1 MLDTRIGASPGDA
14 SPVAPPARPGLATPA
29 LVTPPPGLLN
39 PATRFRKLLPYI
51 GTALVLIT
59 AVSGYATMKG
69 MAASR
74 SWLGS
79 TIEFKS
85 ELGNLEL
92 NHGLLHRYA
101 AEAAAGGNEL
111 AEDQVQSTA
120 DAMRQSL
127 LRLRQLT
134 RDDATQ
140 QELLGRLEPIA
151 EQHIQELRA
160 ATRGLALAGSTAHLA
175 AVESKGETD
184 EDATISRMIGDI
196 NARETQLLAV
206 RQAAWDREFGRNIAV
221 LAFAVGACLLLLITN
236 MHLLRVDARSS
247 RVAAEHI
254 RESADSYRALS
265 ARIIGLQD
273 AERRRIGRELHD
285 SVGQSLA
292 ALQMNLDRL
301 AAARKA
307 AAPVGDLVA
316 ESLDLVRM
324 TAKDVRTI
332 SHLLHPPLLDVV
344 GFAPAARNYLQEFER
359 RSGIKVNANVPEDLR
374 LPSKE
379 AELVLFRVL
388 QESLT
393 NVHRHA
399 QASAVDVWLARRG
412 NEVALAIQDNGRGP
426 SRGSD
431 GEFLGRNGF
440 GSRAGGN
447 ARAAGRVWRDAGGG
461 DVAQRDDGARQ
472 HPGVKLPRFTGNG
485 AAFTG
490 DRRGRSMLP
499 VGAAAGEGRR
509 QRSSGES
516 LCRKARNEGFTV
528 TPGPSAY

>member
-1 MLDTRIGASPGDA
+1 MEQVEGGHPTVGGILRYCFYLPEWISDYGDFGILLVVAVREANGSMLDTRIGASPGDA
-14 SPVAPPARPGLATPA
+14 SPVAPPARLGLATPG
-29 LVTPPPGLLN
+29 LVIPGLVAPGLLN

-59 AVSGYATMKG
+59 AVSGYATLKG

-74 SWLGS
+74 SWLAS

-92 NHGLLHRYA
+92 NQGLLHRYA

-111 AEDQVQSTA
+111 AEDQVQSTG

-140 QELLGRLEPIA
+140 QDLLGRLEPIA
-151 EQHIQELRA
+151 EQHMQELRA
-160 ATRGLALAGSTAHLA
+160 AARGLAVGGTTAHLA
-175 AVESKGETD
+175 AVESKGEAD

-247 RVAAEHI
+247 RFAAEHI

-273 AERRRIGRELHD
+273 AERRRIVRELHD

-324 TAKDVRTI
+324 TARDVRTI

-344 GFAPAARNYLQEFER
+344 GFAAAARNYLQEFER
-359 RSGIKVNANVPEDLR
+359 RSGIKVHANVPEDLR

-412 NEVALAIQDNGRGP
+412 NEVALAIQDNGRGLP
-426 SRGSD
+426 AGVMENFSAGMASGVGLAGMRERLA
-431 GEFLGRNGF
+431 EFGGTLAVETSHSGTMV
-440 GSRAGGN
+440 RASI
-447 ARAAGRVWRDAGGG
+447 
-461 DVAQRDDGARQ
+461 
-472 HPGVKLPRFTGNG
+472 PG
-485 AAFTG
+485 
-490 DRRGRSMLP
+490 
-499 VGAAAGEGRR
+499 
-509 QRSSGES
+509 
-516 LCRKARNEGFTV
+516 
-528 TPGPSAY
+528 

>member
-14 SPVAPPARPGLATPA
+14 PPAVPLARVGLI
-29 LVTPPPGLLN
+29 N

-79 TIEFKS
+79 TMELKS
-85 ELGNLEL
+85 ELGNLEM
-92 NHGLLHRYA
+92 NHGMLHQYA
-101 AEAAAGGNEL
+101 AEAAVGGNE
-111 AEDQVQSTA
+111 AAVDEVRSTG

-127 LRLRQLT
+127 VRLRDLT
-134 RDDATQ
+134 RDDAAQ
-140 QELLGRLEPIA
+140 QDLLGRLEPIA

-160 ATRGLALAGSTAHLA
+160 ASGALTLAKNPRHLP

-184 EDATISRMIGDI
+184 EDVIISRIMGDI
-196 NARETQLLAV
+196 NTRETQLLAV

-221 LAFAVGACLLLLITN
+221 LAFAVGACFSLLMTN
-236 MHLLRVDARSS
+236 MHLLRADARSS

-265 ARIIGLQD
+265 ARVIGLQD

-292 ALQMNLDRL
+292 VLQMNLDQL
-301 AAARKA
+301 SSARKA
-307 AAPVGDLVA
+307 AGGGGPLVA
-316 ESLDLVRM
+316 ECLDLVRR
-324 TAKDVRTI
+324 TAQDVRTI
-332 SHLLHPPLLDVV
+332 SYLLHPPLLDVV
-344 GFAPAARNYLQEFER
+344 GFAPAARNYLQQFER
-359 RSGIKVNANVPEDLR
+359 RSGIKVNANVPEDLQ

-399 QASAVDVWLARRG
+399 QASGVDVWLARRG
-412 NEVALAIQDNGRGP
+412 HEVALMIQDNGRGLP
-426 SRGSD
+426 AGVMENFSAGLASGVGLAGMRERLA
-431 GEFLGRNGF
+431 EFGGTLAVETSHGGTMV
-440 GSRAGGN
+440 RASI
-447 ARAAGRVWRDAGGG
+447 
-461 DVAQRDDGARQ
+461 
-472 HPGVKLPRFTGNG
+472 PG
-485 AAFTG
+485 
-490 DRRGRSMLP
+490 
-499 VGAAAGEGRR
+499 
-509 QRSSGES
+509 
-516 LCRKARNEGFTV
+516 
-528 TPGPSAY
+528 

>member
-1 MLDTRIGASPGDA
+1 MLDTRIGASQGVA
-14 SPVAPPARPGLATPA
+14 SPVAPPARLGFATPGLATPG
-29 LVTPPPGLLN
+29 LVTPGLLN
-39 PATRFRKLLPYI
+39 PATRFRKVLPYI

-59 AVSGYATMKG
+59 AVSGYATLKG
-69 MAASR
+69 MAASQG
-74 SWLGS
+74 WLGS

-101 AEAAAGGNEL
+101 AEAAAGGNEV
-111 AEDQVQSTA
+111 AEDQVRSTA
-120 DAMRQSL
+120 DAIRQSL

-134 RDDATQ
+134 RDDAVQ
-140 QELLGRLEPIA
+140 QELLGRLEPIT

-160 ATRGLALAGSTAHLA
+160 ATGTLTLAKSPQHLPA
-175 AVESKGETD
+175 SEPKVETD
-184 EDATISRMIGDI
+184 DDATISRMIGDI
-196 NARETQLLAV
+196 NTRETQLLAV

-221 LAFAVGACLLLLITN
+221 LAFAVGACLVLLITN
-236 MHLLRVDARSS
+236 MHLLRVDALSS
-247 RVAAEHI
+247 RFAAEHI

-292 ALQMNLDRL
+292 ALQMNLDQIS
-301 AAARKA
+301 AGPKA
-307 AAPVGDLVA
+307 AGRVGPLVV
-316 ESLDLVRM
+316 ECLDLVRT
-324 TAKDVRTI
+324 TARDVRTI

-359 RSGIKVNANVPEDLR
+359 RSGIKVHANVPEDLR

-393 NVHRHA
+393 NVHRYA

-412 NEVALAIQDNGRGP
+412 NEVALAIQDNGRGLP
-426 SRGSD
+426 AGVMENFSAGMASGVGLAGMRERLA
-431 GEFLGRNGF
+431 EFGGTLAVETSHSGTMV
-440 GSRAGGN
+440 RASI
-447 ARAAGRVWRDAGGG
+447 
-461 DVAQRDDGARQ
+461 
-472 HPGVKLPRFTGNG
+472 PG
-485 AAFTG
+485 
-490 DRRGRSMLP
+490 
-499 VGAAAGEGRR
+499 
-509 QRSSGES
+509 
-516 LCRKARNEGFTV
+516 
-528 TPGPSAY
+528 

>member
-1 MLDTRIGASPGDA
+1 VVNRNIAGILRYCFYLPEWMSVYGDFGILQVAAVREATGSMLDTRIGASPGDA
-14 SPVAPPARPGLATPA
+14 SPAVPPARLGLATPG
-29 LVTPPPGLLN
+29 LVTPGLITPGLLN

-74 SWLGS
+74 NWLAS
-79 TIEFKS
+79 TIEFKA

-101 AEAAAGGNEL
+101 AEAAAGGNEV
-111 AEDQVQSTA
+111 AEDQVQSTG

-127 LRLRQLT
+127 LRLCELT
-134 RDDATQ
+134 RDDAIQ
-140 QELLGRLEPIA
+140 QALLGRLEPIA
-151 EQHIQELRA
+151 EQHIQELRV
-160 ATRGLALAGSTAHLA
+160 ATRGLALAGTTAQLA
-175 AVESKGETD
+175 DVESTGETD
-184 EDATISRMIGDI
+184 EDATISRMIGDL
-196 NARETQLLAV
+196 NARETQLLTV
-206 RQAAWDREFGRNIAV
+206 RQAAWDREFSRNIAV

-292 ALQMNLDRL
+292 ALQMNLDQL
-301 AAARKA
+301 SVGRKTEGRA
-307 AAPVGDLVA
+307 GPLVA
-316 ESLDLVRM
+316 ECLDLVRT
-324 TAKDVRTI
+324 TARDVRTI

-412 NEVALAIQDNGRGP
+412 NEVALTIQDNGRGLP
-426 SRGSD
+426 AGVMENFSAGMASGVGLAGMRERLA
-431 GEFLGRNGF
+431 EFGGTLVVETSHSGTLV
-440 GSRAGGN
+440 RAGI
-447 ARAAGRVWRDAGGG
+447 
-461 DVAQRDDGARQ
+461 
-472 HPGVKLPRFTGNG
+472 PG
-485 AAFTG
+485 
-490 DRRGRSMLP
+490 
-499 VGAAAGEGRR
+499 
-509 QRSSGES
+509 
-516 LCRKARNEGFTV
+516 
-528 TPGPSAY
+528 

>member
-1 MLDTRIGASPGDA
+1 MLETRIGASPGDA
-14 SPVAPPARPGLATPA
+14 SAVAPLGRLGLAMPGLATPGP
-29 LVTPPPGLLN
+29 VTPGLLN
-39 PATRFRKLLPYI
+39 PATRFRKLVPYI

-59 AVSGYATMKG
+59 AVSGYATLKG

-74 SWLGS
+74 SWLAS

-111 AEDQVQSTA
+111 AEDQAQSTG
-120 DAMRQSL
+120 DAMLRSL
-127 LRLRQLT
+127 LRLGKLT
-134 RDDATQ
+134 RDDETQ
-140 QELLGRLEPIA
+140 QALLGRLEPVA

-160 ATRGLALAGSTAHLA
+160 ATRGLALARTTARWA
-175 AVESKGETD
+175 AVESQGETD
-184 EDATISRMIGDI
+184 EDGTVSRMIGDI

-247 RVAAEHI
+247 RFAAEHI
-254 RESADSYRALS
+254 LESADSYRALS
-265 ARIIGLQD
+265 ARVIGLQD

-292 ALQMNLDRL
+292 ALQMNLDQL
-301 AAARKA
+301 SAGGKA
-307 AAPVGDLVA
+307 AGRVGPLVA
-316 ESLDLVRM
+316 ECLDLVRT
-324 TAKDVRTI
+324 TARDVRTI

-359 RSGIKVNANVPEDLR
+359 RSGLKVKANIPEDLR

-379 AELVLFRVL
+379 TELVLFRVL

-399 QASAVDVWLARRG
+399 QANAVDVWLARRG
-412 NEVALAIQDNGRGP
+412 NEVALAILDNGRGLP
-426 SRGSD
+426 AGVMENFSAGMASGVGLAGMRERLA
-431 GEFLGRNGF
+431 EFGGTLAVETSQSGTMV
-440 GSRAGGN
+440 RASI
-447 ARAAGRVWRDAGGG
+447 
-461 DVAQRDDGARQ
+461 
-472 HPGVKLPRFTGNG
+472 PG
-485 AAFTG
+485 
-490 DRRGRSMLP
+490 
-499 VGAAAGEGRR
+499 
-509 QRSSGES
+509 
-516 LCRKARNEGFTV
+516 
-528 TPGPSAY
+528 